1 MCILPFLNIYYII
14 IITITTTTTQN
25 QLNTTT
31 ILEWV
36 KVCVCTV
43 HGVFLSRQQF
53 DQCPESIF
61 LIHIDE

>member
-1 MCILPFLNIYYII
+1 MLILPFINICYII
-14 IITITTTTTQN
+14 ITTTITITQH
-25 QLNTTT
+25 QLNTT
-31 ILEWV
+31 ILELI